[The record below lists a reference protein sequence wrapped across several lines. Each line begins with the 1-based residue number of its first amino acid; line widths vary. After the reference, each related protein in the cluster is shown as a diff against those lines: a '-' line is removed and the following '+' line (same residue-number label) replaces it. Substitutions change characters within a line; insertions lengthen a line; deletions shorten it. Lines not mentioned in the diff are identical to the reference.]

1 MTLSNS
7 KSRTLFRLLLPAIG
21 AGILLACQER
31 LAAPADCPN
40 LCPGGY
46 RTRDTIIDP
55 LPNQDSSYQGYVL
68 AGQGQSLRVSY
79 QLPASEDRAIVRF
92 VARPDSYAVTTDS
105 LLPYTLDSVAMSLT
119 VAYRD
124 TSVKNLFVYL
134 YRLPATIDSSFTFAQ
149 ADAAFTPANI
159 IDSLAMDDTLVTA
172 RLRGVLSG
180 TDLDRLKIDPADSGV
195 LAMGI
200 QIRAAQGTGVRIGS
214 LGTSAPNFLS
224 FATVKTGDTTSLA
237 TTFNEG
243 PGFERFV
250 SQDVPAFDPTVLTVG
265 GVPSA
270 RSIVRFPWPDYLR
283 DSVVLL
289 RATLELVPTAP
300 IPGLNGDSAFVQA
313 RPLLADFGGKSP
325 TASDPFFLAL
335 APLVANQTDTV
346 RLEIR
351 HAATLWQGTSPRPP
365 GLILQLFPEASS
377 FSRATFGSDAGRT
390 PGFAPRL
397 RITYALKFPFEAP

>member
-1 MTLSNS
+1 MTRS
-7 KSRTLFRLLLPAIG
+7 KPSSSILLNLLLPVIG
-21 AGILLACQER
+21 AGVLLACQER

-46 RTRDTIIDP
+46 RIRDTIIVP
-55 LPNQDSSYQGYVL
+55 LPHQDSSFQGYVL
-68 AGQGQSLRVSY
+68 SGQGQSLRVSY
-79 QLPASEDRAIVRF
+79 QFPASEDRAIVRF
-92 VARPDSYAVTTDS
+92 VVRPDSYAVKTDS
-105 LLPYTLDSVAMSLT
+105 FLPYTLDSVALSLT

-124 TSVKNLFVYL
+124 TTVKNLFVYL

-149 ADAAFTPANI
+149 AEAAFTPANI
-159 IDSLAMDDTLVTA
+159 VDSLPMADTLVTA
-172 RLRGVLSG
+172 RLRTVLKG
-180 TDLDRLKIDPADSGV
+180 ADLDRVKIDSADAGV
-195 LAMGI
+195 LALGM

-250 SQDVPAFDPTVLTVG
+250 SQTAPSFDPSVLTVG

-270 RSIVRFPWPDYLR
+270 RTIMRFPWPTYLR

-289 RATLELVPTAP
+289 RVTLELVPTAP
-300 IPGLNGDSAFVQA
+300 IRGLRGDTAFIQA
-313 RPLLADFGGKSP
+313 RPLLADLGGKSP
-325 TASDPFFLAL
+325 TASDPFYLAV
-335 APLVANQTDTV
+335 APLQMDQTDTL

-351 HAATLWQGTSPRPP
+351 RAATLWQGATPRPP
-365 GLILQLFPEASS
+365 GLILQIFPEASS
-377 FSRATFGSDAGRT
+377 FSRATFGSDSLRT
-390 PGFAPRL
+390 PGLAPRL
-397 RITYALKFPFEAP
+397 RVTYAVRFPFEAP